1 MSAADSDHF
10 LGEIVIRGVTG
21 AGRTFR
27 PSDWAERLASVA
39 SHMGA
44 DNRLNYSP
52 NVRPASR
59 DGIRCVVINPRVSE
73 PWASPRSRD
82 APTQN
87 KTARLGRAVCGESPG
102 TIRPWP

>member
-59 DGIRCVVINPRVSE
+59 DGIRCVVINRDLEQEEARLFRFLLDFARQNDLVIVDGRQ
-73 PWASPRSRD
+73 SPR
-82 APTQN
+82 N
-87 KTARLGRAVCGESPG
+87 
-102 TIRPWP
+102 

>member
-10 LGEIVIRGVTG
+10 LGEIVIRGVTS

-59 DGIRCVVINPRVSE
+59 DGIRCVVINRDLEQEEARLFRFLLDFARQNDLVIVDGRQ
-73 PWASPRSRD
+73 SPR
-82 APTQN
+82 N
-87 KTARLGRAVCGESPG
+87 
-102 TIRPWP
+102 

>member
-59 DGIRCVVINPRVSE
+59 DGIRCVVINRGLEQEEARLFRFLLDFARQNDLVIVDGRQ
-73 PWASPRSRD
+73 SPR
-82 APTQN
+82 N
-87 KTARLGRAVCGESPG
+87 
-102 TIRPWP
+102 